1 MALTQ
6 RKILESLS
14 ASRSSKIL
22 DWGCGRGDQIDALNL
37 FGYNNVTGLD
47 VDSSLSR
54 DDISIDKDSIG
65 WLERHP
71 EEWDVILARESIY
84 YIPKTQQQRLWSAF
98 NSALKPGGK
107 LVVIAFNGALTSSEW
122 IRQKDLG
129 IEMIFNEITLR
140 DLAESTYF
148 RDIQV
153 SEIHLTHRT
162 LLGHIFSIC
171 LSLYRNLS
179 NKIRFI
185 TERGIDN
192 NNPRLFSKSIILEAR
207 KSGTE

>member
-1 MALTQ
+1 MAFTQ

-14 ASRSSKIL
+14 ASRSSIIL
-22 DWGCGRGDQIDALNL
+22 DWGCGKGEQIDALNL
-37 FGYNNVTGLD
+37 FGYRNVSGLD
-47 VDSSLSR
+47 VDSSFSR

-71 EEWDVILARESIY
+71 ERWDVILARESIY
-84 YIPKTQQQRLWSAF
+84 YIPKREQQRLWSAF

-107 LVVIAFNGALTSSEW
+107 LVVIAFNGALSSSEW

-140 DLAESTYF
+140 DHAESAYF
-148 RDIQV
+148 CEIQV
-153 SEIHLTHRT
+153 SEIHLNHRT
-162 LLGHIFSIC
+162 PLGHIFFIC
-171 LSLYRNLS
+171 LTLYRNLS
-179 NKIRFI
+179 NRIRYI
-185 TERGIDN
+185 AERGIDK

-207 KSGTE
+207 KKSD